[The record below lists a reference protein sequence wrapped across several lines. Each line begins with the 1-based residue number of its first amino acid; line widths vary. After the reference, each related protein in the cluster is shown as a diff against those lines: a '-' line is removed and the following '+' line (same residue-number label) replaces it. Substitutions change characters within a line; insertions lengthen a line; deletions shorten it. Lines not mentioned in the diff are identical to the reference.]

1 MANGLDASPFALE
14 SDMFNQVNSIL
25 DQVLDVVQVGSLWL
39 ARAGGVL
46 ILLTVILVTFEVLSR
61 HFVGRSAVHA
71 TEITGY
77 IMAISASWSFAY
89 TLMCKAHIRIDALYL
104 NFPLKVRG
112 VLDLLALLAMAL
124 FCVLV
129 VGAVFDVAMHSYSGG
144 STANTPL
151 GTPLWIPQVLWLLG
165 LTWFSVAVC
174 LLSLR
179 VFFGVLSG
187 DTEGVQKRA
196 GSPTLDEQIDESN
209 KEAAQ

>member
-1 MANGLDASPFALE
+1 
-14 SDMFNQVNSIL
+14 MFNQVNSIL

>member
-1 MANGLDASPFALE
+1 
-14 SDMFNQVNSIL
+14 MFHRVNS
-25 DQVLDVVQVGSLWL
+25 VLDRVLDGVQIGSLWL

-46 ILLTVILVTFEVLSR
+46 ILLTVVLVTFEVLSR

-104 NFPLKVRG
+104 NFPMKVRG

-129 VGAVFDVAMHSYSGG
+129 VGAVFDVTLHSFSGG

-151 GTPLWIPQVLWLLG
+151 GTPLWIPQVLWLIG
-165 LTWFSVAVC
+165 LTWFSFAVC

-179 VFFGVLSG
+179 VLFGVLSG
-187 DTEGVQKRA
+187 DTEGIQKRA
-196 GSPTLDEQIDESN
+196 GSPTLDEQIDDGN
-209 KEAAQ
+209 KEAAR